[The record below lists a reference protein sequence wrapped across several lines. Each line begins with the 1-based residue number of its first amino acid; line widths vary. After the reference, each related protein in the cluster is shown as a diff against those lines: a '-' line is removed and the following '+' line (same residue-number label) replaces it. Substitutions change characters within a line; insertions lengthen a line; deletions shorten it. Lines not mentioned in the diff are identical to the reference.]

1 MENAA
6 YCIPLRQV
14 AQGVVKRKP
23 EKQAFEI
30 RVMRFTPPDF
40 LPFLFAPLAG
50 TVGEAPTTVGWPDPE
65 HGDVS

>member
-6 YCIPLRQV
+6 YCIPLRQE
-14 AQGVVKRKP
+14 APGVVERKP

-40 LPFLFAPLAG
+40 LPFPFAPLAG
-50 TVGEAPTTVGWPDPE
+50 TVGEATTFVGWPDPD
-65 HGDVS
+65 GDVS